1 MPLVYFFTTKTAE
14 AVSQRCSVKKL
25 FLEILQNS
33 QENTCAR
40 VSFRVVGLMPGT
52 LLKKRLWQRFFS
64 VNFAKILRTPFLTE
78 QLRWPLLK
86 GGIKDQWDKFNS
98 MRKRRSHEKNSFYC
112 IRDKKREGEEMCHV
126 SDSIQFFHVTSLSS
140 CENIVHNI
148 CSVWL

>member
-14 AVSQRCSVKKL
+14 AVSQRRSVKKV
-25 FLEILQNS
+25 FLEILQNL

-78 QLRWPLLK
+78 
-86 GGIKDQWDKFNS
+86 
-98 MRKRRSHEKNSFYC
+98 
-112 IRDKKREGEEMCHV
+112 
-126 SDSIQFFHVTSLSS
+126 
-140 CENIVHNI
+140 
-148 CSVWL
+148 